1 MDTSSANKSPP
12 GDEFIHSGYR
22 QLALARRHVVLSTV
36 LAAAIIWF
44 LQYFTADFLVWLAHT
59 WGLGERF
66 VSATVISTSFVVVAF
81 AISYLF
87 MRSSLGAL
95 GELAR
100 NTTSALHYVGQLEEK
115 CSVVSEC
122 LEDSAQLDEV
132 FKRNL
137 QRVIEETEQASVDI
151 VTRVQRLD
159 RIASELVNYLN
170 RADLDTT
177 DMQSEIQK
185 STDII
190 ERIGQFMQ
198 RLPDKIEED
207 RQSMRAIVD
216 EISQMDGMAEVIKE
230 ISEQT
235 NLLALNA
242 AIEAARAGEHGR
254 GFAVVADE
262 VRTLAVRATQAAE
275 TIQHTIKSTQQTV
288 YINFERGT
296 DRHAQE
302 ELREASS
309 VLESI
314 HRLQESYEDMKQFYK
329 TLLTVTRQHNCDLA
343 EHIVNALGSLQF
355 QDIVRQRLERMQHAL
370 SQRDEALR
378 RLANDVTAPGLLT
391 MDNFAILARLHEEYE
406 TAEKSHGMDNAQD
419 DGPPIQLF

>member
-1 MDTSSANKSPP
+1 MDTTTARTSPP

-22 QLALARRHVVLSTV
+22 QLSLARRHLILSTV
-36 LAAAIIWF
+36 LAASVIWF
-44 LQYFTADFLVWLAHT
+44 LQYFTADFLAWLAQY
-59 WGLGERF
+59 LGISARF
-66 VSATVISTSFVVVAF
+66 VSATVISASFVVVAF

-100 NTTSALHYVGQLEEK
+100 STTSTLHYVGQLEEK

-132 FKRNL
+132 FSRNL

-151 VTRVQRLD
+151 VKRVQQLD
-159 RIASELVNYLN
+159 RIASELVGYLN

-177 DMQSEIQK
+177 DMQDEIQK

-198 RLPDKIEED
+198 RLPEKIEED

-216 EISQMDGMAEVIKE
+216 EISQMDGMAEVIKS

-275 TIQHTIKSTQQTV
+275 TIQHTIKSAQQTV
-288 YINFERGT
+288 YVNFEKGT

-329 TLLTVTRQHNCDLA
+329 TLLTVTRQHNSDLA
-343 EHIVNALGSLQF
+343 EQIVNALGSLQF
-355 QDIVRQRLERMQHAL
+355 QDIVRQRLERMQYAL
-370 SQRDEALR
+370 TQRDIALR
-378 RLANDVTAPGLLT
+378 RLATEVTEPGLLN
-391 MDNFAILARLHEEYE
+391 MDNFAILAQLNQEYE
-406 TAEKSHGMDNAQD
+406 RAEKSHGMDDAQD